1 MESDRQSSV
10 EVEAYTTKFNPNKKT
25 TTKTMDKGAETLA
38 QRISGLLV
46 DLETCQ
52 QEIVDHVT
60 ALYGGSE
67 NILTPVNLKNDPRN
81 AMKMLQHEVLDCTE
95 TVQERGGNY
104 RERFASDMERC
115 RDLMESI
122 VQISTASEK
131 IVRCDEVVGGVDLKL
146 ANKLIAEVKQSMA
159 VFPLSCAD
167 ASRGT
172 VIKTLRREARLL
184 SSRFQAKLRRLL
196 GNCIVC
202 ECGRLSVTKRLK
214 GMLRGCGED
223 MILETGID
231 LADIWE
237 GLVSISSVEDSIAG
251 VIESV
256 WQAVLKPLW
265 KERRPQAPRSYA
277 GDEQAEMVF
286 ENIVRDH
293 SLSTGTSSSSGSH
306 LGVCRMPLPQLL
318 EQVGQV
324 LTFVALEVFGSNPE
338 VIRMAAVRLSEG
350 PTPLMAVLVE
360 TLCGLVPKSESE
372 LGAFQRSVEKPCKD
386 FENKLTILGFLYSA
400 ADGSTSS
407 TTTTTPAQGIPR
419 APARLSDTVSELRTR
434 FADMRRTEILGRGRD
449 LLLSDYHNTMVAT
462 GDASEDDPASAGNVG
477 DPTAMLEH
485 SGTISLK
492 TLHFESCQVS
502 LAACRVLKLVH
513 EVMKQA
519 CQTGTSPALAAMLY
533 QSARDCLELFLAIV
547 PVRFADVIDTVPRMG
562 AVLYND
568 CCYMAHN
575 CTLIT
580 HTYKEDLGKIDPAL
594 QDNSGFID
602 FIPRFRTLGERCLNR
617 HLDEQRAALA
627 DLVARVNITPASE
640 RSKQQ
645 GTSSA
650 GLPAPVAAK
659 TVRAAAGT
667 AVGEE
672 SSHREADEAAPP
684 AAVSAAVSVSVP
696 ENDEASAALVVR
708 RLERLRGQW
717 QGVLQDEVYERVV
730 GYLLEGALRA
740 LTHPVMTAER
750 ITESAGGDICRLYR
764 VLQRARNS
772 FATGAA
778 NDDNMNKAVASWV
791 KFCVLTD
798 LLEYSLS
805 EVAEWLKRRKFVS
818 FTGNEMSTV
827 IRALYADSA
836 RRQEVLK
843 SILEMTTS

>member
-1 MESDRQSSV
+1 
-10 EVEAYTTKFNPNKKT
+10 
-25 TTKTMDKGAETLA
+25 MDKGAETLA
-38 QRISGLLV
+38 QRISGLYV
-46 DLETCQ
+46 DLQTCQ
-52 QEIVDHVT
+52 QEIVDHIT

-67 NILTPVNLKNDPRN
+67 NIMVPVNLKNDPRN
-81 AMKMLQHEVLDCTE
+81 AIKMLQHEVADCIE

-104 RERFASDMERC
+104 RDRFASDVEMC

-122 VQISTASEK
+122 VQMSVASEK
-131 IVRCDEVVGGVDLKL
+131 IVRCDEVVGGIDLKL
-146 ANKLIAEVKQSMA
+146 ASKLIAEVTLSLELFPSSGSNVGAGAA
-159 VFPLSCAD
+159 VGIGVA
-167 ASRGT
+167 
-172 VIKTLRREARLL
+172 IKTLRREARLL

-223 MILETGID
+223 MLLETGID
-231 LADIWE
+231 LVDIWE
-237 GLVSISSVEDSIAG
+237 SLVGISSAEDSISG

-265 KERRPQAPRSYA
+265 KERRAQAPRSYA
-277 GDEQAEMVF
+277 GDEQSEMVF

-293 SLSTGTSSSSGSH
+293 SLSTGTSSSSSSGSS

-318 EQVGQV
+318 EAVGQV
-324 LTFVALEVFGSNPE
+324 LTFVASEVFGSNPD
-338 VIRMAAVRLSEG
+338 VIHMAAVRLSKG
-350 PTPLMAVLVE
+350 PMPLMTVLVD
-360 TLCGLVPKSESE
+360 TLSGLVPKSESE
-372 LGAFQRSVEKPCKD
+372 LGTFQRSLENPCKD
-386 FENKLTILGFLYSA
+386 FESKLVALGFLHSA
-400 ADGSTSS
+400 VDGTADSTATAR
-407 TTTTTPAQGIPR
+407 TTTKA
-419 APARLSDTVSELRTR
+419 APAAKATAAAASTGVLRCPPRLSEAVSVLRTR
-434 FADMRRTEILGRGRD
+434 FAGMRRAEILGRGRD

-485 SGTISLK
+485 SGSISLK

-513 EVMKQA
+513 EVMRQA
-519 CQTGTSPALAAMLY
+519 CQAGTSPALAAMLY

-580 HTYKEDLGKIDPAL
+580 HTYKEDLGKVDSAL

-602 FIPRFRTLGERCLNR
+602 FIPRFRSLGEQCLTR
-617 HLDEQRAALA
+617 HLDDQRAALA

-640 RSKQQ
+640 RSKLQ
-645 GTSSA
+645 GVSPA
-650 GLPAPVAAK
+650 GLSGVGGTAP
-659 TVRAAAGT
+659 AAGDGPT
-667 AVGEE
+667 Q
-672 SSHREADEAAPP
+672 READEGSP
-684 AAVSAAVSVSVP
+684 SAAAAAAATAESVP

-708 RLERLRGQW
+708 HLERLRGQW
-717 QGVLQDEVYERVV
+717 QGVLQDVVYERVV

-740 LTHPVMTAER
+740 LMQPVMEAGR

-764 VLQRARNS
+764 VVQRARNS
-772 FATGAA
+772 FAVTSA
-778 NDDNMNKAVASWV
+778 NDDNTLRAVASWV

-798 LLEYSLS
+798 LLGYSLS

-818 FTGNEMSTV
+818 FTGNEMSAIV
-827 IRALYADSA
+827 KALFEDSA
-836 RRQEVLK
+836 RRQSVLK